1 MRIAYDEMKDVFER
15 VLLKYGFPK
24 KTADLSARLFTDNTC
39 DGIASHGVNR
49 FPRVVSYI
57 KKGHIHPGAEPSL
70 ETSQGALERWN
81 GNLGMGNTN
90 AAFAMARA
98 MALAD

>member
-57 KKGHIHPGAEPSL
+57 K
-70 ETSQGALERWN
+70 
-81 GNLGMGNTN
+81 
-90 AAFAMARA
+90 
-98 MALAD
+98 